1 MDSTPANE
9 TAPEAFSPS
18 VQAKVLLEAV
28 ARGCSDGRHLLEIR
42 SRSATGGMDSAFF
55 EPNQIN
61 EAAEYAV
68 EVGAK
73 ADTFVGMG
81 LRNRRSGSGVAVDEL
96 HLLWVDGD
104 TDEALDALAAYE
116 PSPGF
121 VVRSGGRTELGR
133 PKIHAYWPLRRPVP
147 VKLVKP
153 TLKRLAA
160 ALSADPACVDAA
172 RIMRVPGTFNF
183 KSDPPAP
190 VELELP

>member
-1 MDSTPANE
+1 MNSTPANE
-9 TAPEAFSPS
+9 IAPEALAPDL
-18 VQAKVLLEAV
+18 QATVLLRAV
-28 ARGCSDGRHLLEIR
+28 ARECRDGRHLLEFR
-42 SRSATGGMDSAFF
+42 SRRETGGMDSAFF
-55 EPNQIN
+55 DTKEI
-61 EAAEYAV
+61 EKAAEYAV

-73 ADTFVGMG
+73 TDTFVGMG
-81 LRNRRSGSGVAVDEL
+81 LRNRRSGSGVAVDEV
-96 HLLWVDGD
+96 HLLWADLD
-104 TDEALDALAAYE
+104 KDDALDALAAYE

-121 VVRSGGRTELGR
+121 VVRSGGRTERGR

-153 TLKRLAA
+153 MLKRLAA